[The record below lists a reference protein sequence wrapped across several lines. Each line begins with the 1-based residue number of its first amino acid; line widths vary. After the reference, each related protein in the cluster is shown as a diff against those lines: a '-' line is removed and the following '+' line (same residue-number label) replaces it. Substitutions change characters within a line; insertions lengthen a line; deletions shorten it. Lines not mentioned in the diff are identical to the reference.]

1 MNSLYARDLTVA
13 FGGRRVL
20 SIDELAV
27 KKGGLSVITGASGSG
42 KSTLL
47 RTFNRLND
55 FFPGCQVKG
64 LLEASI
70 GGRRQSVYDLEVD
83 ELRRKIG
90 LVFQHPNVLP
100 VSIVKNFTL
109 PLVQGLGLPA
119 GQAVRIAE
127 ERLKSVGLWNDV
139 KNRLNS
145 AADILSGGQ
154 KQRLCLARALAL
166 EPDILLLDEPTSSL
180 DSGAAAEVEEY
191 ILEISKNITV
201 VLVTHS
207 LKQAEK
213 LGTHFFEMEKINAV
227 DRGQ

>member
-1 MNSLYARDLTVA
+1 MNSLYARALTVD
-13 FGGRRVL
+13 FGDRRVL

-27 KKGGLSVITGASGSG
+27 KKGGISVIAGASGSG

-55 FFPGCQVKG
+55 FFPDCQVKG

-70 GGRRQSVYDLEVD
+70 DGRRQSVYDLKVD

-90 LVFQHPNVLP
+90 MVFQHPNVLP
-100 VSIVKNFTL
+100 VSIIKNFTL
-109 PLVQGLGLPA
+109 PLVQGLGLSSD
-119 GQAVRIAE
+119 QAVRMAE
-127 ERLKSVGLWNDV
+127 ERLKSVGLWNEV

-191 ILEISKNITV
+191 ILAISKNVTI

-207 LKQAEK
+207 LKQAER
-213 LGTHFFEMEKINAV
+213 LGTHFFDMEKINEV
-227 DRGQ
+227 SK